1 MEEDSHLQYLS
12 ELQQRVREWQPWT
25 CTLAEVADKLGV
37 DPSRGLDHL
46 EARNRHTHF
55 GSNVPVGLDRRLSF
69 VRVLAEHAIAPTTQ
83 LLLVI
88 CVLYAMWG
96 EFWNFVTITLVAVAI
111 IALRVLA
118 EWRANRALT
127 ALQNSVPANT
137 TVLRNGREGIVASD
151 ELVPGDVVLLSRG
164 QLVPADA
171 VVVACHGLST
181 DESLLTG
188 ESANVY
194 KMALDSVTAEDN
206 GNVQVGSRGADGDH
220 YPLPGDTRTRR
231 DCAGEPQALVYA
243 GTKVISGRAVCIV
256 VATSRYTEVGSGAIE
271 LLRDSQPPLAPLQL
285 RLQQLKNSLS
295 LIAATLCLAMA
306 IIGVIQGMHWRN
318 AVLLGLGLAFATM
331 PAEIPLIA
339 KTALAHGSKRL
350 SQSGV
355 LVRKLHAADS
365 LSSVSVIVTDK
376 TGTLTRNQ
384 LVVSSIL
391 TITAADSDSNSLA
404 VDVVTPEAALV
415 TEQSAALATPLYC
428 AWSLSVDPLESRP
441 LARLLA
447 SVQRKATGRSASGST
462 MGSFARTATSHGP
475 EEYPQGFQPARG
487 FGKDF
492 LNTAVLQS
500 LSGPEGADLPRDPET
515 DAVPLEIIARA
526 ITTVCQRLSMPTG
539 ELSFDPTLRISALT
553 RSSAKAPRV
562 YSPPMHPVS
571 TDLSNRAEDPTPS
584 ISSPEDRP
592 KKHWTVIKG
601 AAEVL
606 LPRCSRVWRANSAG
620 LHLTDEG
627 IDSGHVE
634 GIVNITPSFM
644 QTISRN
650 TTDLAVAGNR
660 VIGYA
665 IAITEEPLFAAE
677 DGPDVRRSSQ
687 GAAGQSSARTRDIRD
702 DPAFRFRD
710 AEGRCTGST
719 ANRQFDIRSS
729 EAAGT
734 IPTIE
739 IAKGRRTPLL
749 PSDLVFVGAF
759 AFFDPPQQ
767 DARPVVQE
775 CQEAGIRVI
784 VATGDH
790 PSTGLS
796 VASVVGISER
806 HSLQPASYG
815 AINAASDR
823 HRIPVSN
830 PSAVP
835 TEIHSVTGEMIE
847 RSVAN
852 HTFEQ
857 LIDESNVF
865 ARVTPAQK
873 LRLVNALRA
882 RGEVVAFIGD
892 GINDAPP
899 LTRADIGICMGGHP
913 STADVAMDAA
923 GLIVLS
929 GDFSGVVRCLR
940 EARRQKT
947 NVDKALTLYVA
958 GKTALMLLFV
968 LVLVVEAVSPLMP
981 VQMLLIALFMD
992 AGAVC
997 SFLNEPAEGLGH
1009 SCPRTLTAQQEID
1022 EIAGRHL
1029 ICSRG
1034 ERIGRLSSD
1043 RAADRAVLKYALL
1056 LFATCTLPLLVPFM
1070 TLPQWAMAP
1079 VAPSIVFLTLMLAH
1093 ALLGTTMRT
1102 RIVPLRHSRIRT
1114 NILSISWAVGGVV
1127 AAIMFSVV
1135 SFRERLGLVQL
1146 DIVEWAMV
1154 LGAPLLLFVGLE
1166 AFKEVRFRRA
1176 CISHTGMTNVARVN
1190 ATVL

>member
-37 DPSRGLDHL
+37 DPSRGIDHL
-46 EARNRHTHF
+46 EARNRHAHF
-55 GSNVPVGLDRRLSF
+55 GSNVPVGLDRRLSL

-88 CVLYAMWG
+88 CVLYAVWG
-96 EFWNFVTITLVAVAI
+96 EFWNFVTISLVAVAI

-151 ELVPGDVVLLSRG
+151 ELVPGDVVMLSRG

-194 KMALDSVTAEDN
+194 KMALDSVSAEDN
-206 GNVQVGSRGADGDH
+206 DNVQVGSRGADGNH
-220 YPLPGDTRTRR
+220 YPLPSDTRTRR
-231 DCAGEPQALVYA
+231 DCADGPQALVYA

-256 VATSRYTEVGSGAIE
+256 IATSKYTEIGSGVIG

-285 RLQQLKNSLS
+285 RLQQLKDSLS
-295 LIAATLCLAMA
+295 LIAAMLCLAMT
-306 IIGVIQGMHWRN
+306 IIGAIQGMHWRN
-318 AVLLGLGLAFATM
+318 AVLLGLGLAFATI

-415 TEQSAALATPLYC
+415 TEQSAALAAPLYC

-447 SVQRKATGRSASGST
+447 SVQRKATGRSASSST
-462 MGSFARTATSHGP
+462 MGSFARTTASHGP

-500 LSGPEGADLPRDPET
+500 LSGPEGAELPRDPET
-515 DAVPLEIIARA
+515 DAVPLETIARA

-553 RSSAKAPRV
+553 RSSTKAPRV

-571 TDLSNRAEDPTPS
+571 PDLANSAEDPTPS
-584 ISSPEDRP
+584 LSLPEDRP

-620 LHLTDEG
+620 LQLSDEG

-665 IAITEEPLFAAE
+665 IAITDEPLFATEEGA
-677 DGPDVRRSSQ
+677 GVRRSSQ
-687 GAAGQSSARTRDIRD
+687 GAASHSSTRTRDIRD
-702 DPAFRFRD
+702 DQAFRFRD
-710 AEGRCTGST
+710 AEGRCAGS
-719 ANRQFDIRSS
+719 NRQFDIRSG
-729 EAAGT
+729 EATET

-739 IAKGRRTPLL
+739 IAKGHRTPLL

-806 HSLQPASYG
+806 HTLLPTSYG
-815 AINAASDR
+815 AISAASDR
-823 HRIPVSN
+823 HRTPVPN
-830 PSAVP
+830 PSTVP

-981 VQMLLIALFMD
+981 VQLLLIALFMD

-997 SFLNEPAEGLGH
+997 SFLDEPAEGLGH
-1009 SCPRTLTAQQEID
+1009 SCPRTLPAQQEVD
-1022 EIAGRHL
+1022 EVAGRHL
-1029 ICSRG
+1029 NGSRG

-1102 RIVPLRHSRIRT
+1102 RVVPLRHSCIRA
-1114 NILSISWAVGGVV
+1114 NILSTSWAVGGVV
-1127 AAIMFSVV
+1127 AAIMCSVV
-1135 SFRERLGLVQL
+1135 PFRERLGLVQL

-1154 LGAPLLLFVGLE
+1154 LGAPLLLFFGLE
-1166 AFKEVRFRRA
+1166 AFKELRFRRA
-1176 CISHTGMTNVARVN
+1176 CISRTGMTNVARVN